1 MFGVMIRPI
10 LIDCVWIN
18 QPKPPKRSA
27 GGDAAASQC
36 SSPVK
41 EDSGTSGRSQEN
53 TATGG
58 FPENSPKTWMIS
70 KLKSGHV
77 RLESYMYEICKPRW
91 TIGNLRS
98 KRPVVSTC
106 PEATESISI
115 DRMYKRPVYIVTYIH
130 IEIYIL
136 HVRIIYVYI
145 TINVYINIIYVYIYI
160 VRITGDLQSLP
171 SCDIAWTWS
180 NCFAAN
186 ALSVV
191 LDASFTLLF
200 RKTVI
205 PGFH

>member
-1 MFGVMIRPI
+1 MLPPHNVPVPSRKIRER
-10 LIDCVWIN
+10 LEG
-18 QPKPPKRSA
+18 PKKIRRV
-27 GGDAAASQC
+27 GDF
-36 SSPVK
+36 
-41 EDSGTSGRSQEN
+41 
-53 TATGG
+53 

-98 KRPVVSTC
+98 KRPVVSTVSC

-136 HVRIIYVYI
+136 YVRKIY
-145 TINVYINIIYVYIYI
+145 VYINIIYIYI
-160 VRITGDLQSLP
+160 MRITGDLQSLP
-171 SCDIAWTWS
+171 SCDIAWAWS

-205 PGFH
+205 LGFH